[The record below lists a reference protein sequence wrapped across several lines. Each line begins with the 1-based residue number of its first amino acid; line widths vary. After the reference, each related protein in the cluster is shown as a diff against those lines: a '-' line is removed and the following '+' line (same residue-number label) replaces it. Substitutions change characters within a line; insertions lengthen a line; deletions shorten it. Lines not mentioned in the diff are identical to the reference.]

1 MNTIFRR
8 SSMAGAGAV
17 MLALALLLPAAANA
31 QEGQADE
38 KDLTVSSTQVITG
51 TMTIDCSTFTEAD
64 RERAIRENKN
74 LCGALD
80 ATGQGGFKLSAASD
94 PISARGSTVSDCGV
108 ASIYV
113 DRWSGNQL
121 RISYGLHS
129 TQGVIITRS
138 VTATWGPVPTGSNFD
153 FGAVGQTSY
162 SNSLIRAGLPS
173 NAKAGATL
181 RGTVS
186 TAGWGFVCWVVA
198 DDPVHKL

>member
-1 MNTIFRR
+1 
-8 SSMAGAGAV
+8 MAGAGAV

-31 QEGQADE
+31 QEEQAGE
-38 KDLTVSSTQVITG
+38 KHLTVSSTQVITG

-64 RERAIRENKN
+64 RARAIRENKN

-80 ATGQGGFKLSAASD
+80 ATAQGGFKQGAASG
-94 PISARGSTVSDCGV
+94 PISPQGSNVNDCGV

-113 DRWSGNQL
+113 DRWSGNKL

-129 TQGVIITRS
+129 TQGAIITRS

-153 FGAVGQTSY
+153 FGAVGQASY
-162 SNSLIRAGLPS
+162 SNSLIKTGLPSS

-186 TAGWGFVCWVVA
+186 MTGWGFVCWVVA